1 MNGQRVMAGT
11 NLEADSKEVT
21 QGLRVVIAY
30 NDLAAGRRAMGLL
43 SELGRELGE
52 EIEFQPIPW
61 SFDLLADVDWSAVSA
76 SDAVNA
82 DILIIATS
90 DTEPLPAAVGRWT
103 ENAIDSKRGTVGA
116 VVALFGPEE
125 NPDRFG
131 SSRLLAIQTAA
142 HRAGLDFFAPTPRQ
156 QLEEAI
162 TRIHKRAETI
172 TPVLE
177 GILHL
182 HQRASR

>member
-1 MNGQRVMAGT
+1 MDET
-11 NLEADSKEVT
+11 NPERGSSET
-21 QGLRVVIAY
+21 NQPLRVVIAY
-30 NDLAAGRRAMGLL
+30 NDLAAGRRAMRLL
-43 SELGRELGE
+43 SNVGKELGGE
-52 EIEFQPIPW
+52 VEFQPIPR
-61 SFDLLADVDWSAVSA
+61 SFDLLEDMDWRDVAA

-90 DTEPLPAAVGRWT
+90 DADPLPPAIGRWT
-103 ENAIDSKRGTVGA
+103 DTAIRDNRRTAA

-125 NPDRFG
+125 NPDRFS

-156 QLEEAI
+156 KLEEAI
-162 TRIHKRAETI
+162 SRIHERAETI

-177 GILHL
+177 ETLHF
-182 HQRASR
+182 HRPASWPS